1 MLSVAL
7 FCHKKEDSEHVIS
20 LMTEKS
26 GLFQTDEVIRN
37 IVENGGK
44 DYEGYLSLNGKNA
57 FDLTSGSIIHKSFDG
72 CQLVYSL
79 AEEENADGA
88 LVSQQLEQYL
98 FGKNIPVNEILFLQR
113 LCLTINDAL
122 SENEGFVYVGLSSCP
137 FAAIAIDAIKSIF
150 VLDDILI
157 SLPESL
163 YFALPSIASH
173 EEIARETSPDGV
185 LTLEE
190 GYEVFFDDVVGIASP
205 DFAKIKKIAP
215 AETKKESFPL
225 LRSFANKLTSASG
238 SKAGKKLSALDHETK
253 RDAFGDIFFSFLFAA
268 LSIASP
274 YFYFSLLSKSDTV
287 YFVLYL
293 VLDLFFVLMSS
304 LSAAYFVDIRK
315 KLPKKVFLLGI
326 VVPPALKVIASI
338 IPLPV
343 SKATSWGAAEVY
355 AFFGLGL
362 AYLLI
367 YPAVIFVY
375 LKFFAS
381 RKKKRKKQS
390 E

>member
-7 FCHKKEDSEHVIS
+7 FCHKKDDAEHVIS
-20 LMTEKS
+20 LLAEKS
-26 GLFQTDEVIRN
+26 GLFQADGVIRS
-37 IVENGGK
+37 IIESGDK
-44 DYEGYLSLNGKNA
+44 DYEGYLSLNGKNT
-57 FDLTSGSIIHKSFDG
+57 FDRSSGSIVHKSFDG
-72 CQLVYSL
+72 CQVVYSL
-79 AEEENADGA
+79 PEEEKADGA
-88 LVSQQLEQYL
+88 LVSKQLEQYL
-98 FGKNIPVNEILFLQR
+98 FGKNIPVNEILFLQK
-113 LCLTINDAL
+113 LCLSINEAL
-122 SENEGFVYVGLSSCP
+122 NENEGFVYVGLSSCP

-173 EEIARETSPDGV
+173 EEIARETNPDGV

-205 DFAKIKKIAP
+205 DFTKIKKIAP
-215 AETKKESFPL
+215 AETKKESFVL
-225 LRSFANKLTSASG
+225 LHSFANKMAPVLG
-238 SKAGKKLSALDHETK
+238 SKVGKKLSELDHDTK
-253 RDAFGDIFFSFLFAA
+253 RDAFGDVFFSVLFAI

-293 VLDLFFVLMSS
+293 VLDVFFVLMSS
-304 LSAAYFVDIRK
+304 LSAAYLADIRK
-315 KLPKKVFLLGI
+315 KLPKKVFLFGI
-326 VVPPALKVIASI
+326 IVPPALKLIASI
-338 IPLPV
+338 ILLPV
-343 SKATSWGAAEVY
+343 SKATSWGVTEVY

-367 YPAVIFVY
+367 YPAVIFAY

-381 RKKKRKKQS
+381 RKKKKRKQS